1 MQNCAINLSMTRV
14 WPAGCTSLIAGRD
27 ATVDGSVLA
36 SHTNDGGA
44 TTDPRL
50 VRVPSR
56 SLGELPKLRNIY
68 ATPESYPRFVGK
80 SRGVEAYHPVDNQ
93 TEWEP
98 IGQIPEVFFGHLW
111 GP

>member
-1 MQNCAINLSMTRV
+1 MDPGGTRCTRV

-56 SLGELPKLRNIY
+56 SRGELPTLRNIY

-80 SRGVEAYHPVDNQ
+80 SRGVEAYYPVDNQ

-98 IGQIPEVFFGHLW
+98 IGQIPEVVFGHLW
-111 GP
+111 SP